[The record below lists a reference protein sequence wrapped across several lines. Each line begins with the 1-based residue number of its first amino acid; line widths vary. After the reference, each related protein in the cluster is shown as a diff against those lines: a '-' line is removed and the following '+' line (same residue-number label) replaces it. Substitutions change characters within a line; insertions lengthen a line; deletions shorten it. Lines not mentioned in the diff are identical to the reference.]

1 MGNISVE
8 YVSYEHL
15 IVCFSPSTVRW
26 FFFDLLF
33 VIPFCGRDFEILLW
47 ALNHQAI
54 CGQSPTPMSA
64 LRSSILSRNPLHL
77 SSLPS
82 GGREPLA
89 WLLHEVVSCPFT
101 DKGAP
106 LVPVLPSSWLCE
118 LCPLQTLSLSS
129 SLSLCW
135 HFRPSGKCSY
145 SLTHTH
151 TLSLFPCCNC
161 VVVVLLNTHTHTH
174 TLSLS
179 LCCSLSLSLP
189 LSLSRSPSFPVAIA
203 LWCFFLNTSVG
214 QVPGAGE
221 DHRGRHFL
229 DRGWGS
235 PPDACGAGKNG

>member
-26 FFFDLLF
+26 FFYDLLF

-118 LCPLQTLSLSS
+118 LCPLQTLSLSPPPF
-129 SLSLCW
+129 LSVGISV
-135 HFRPSGKCSY
+135 HPGNV
-145 SLTHTH
+145 LTHSHTLTH
-151 TLSLFPCCNC
+151 TLSFP
-161 VVVVLLNTHTHTH
+161 VAIVLWWFCS
-174 TLSLS
+174 TLTLS
-179 LCCSLSLSLP
+179 LCCSLSLCHFVSLSLALP
-189 LSLSRSPSFPVAIA
+189 LSLLQLRCGV
-203 LWCFFLNTSVG
+203 FFSTL
-214 QVPGAGE
+214 
-221 DHRGRHFL
+221 L
-229 DRGWGS
+229 
-235 PPDACGAGKNG
+235 